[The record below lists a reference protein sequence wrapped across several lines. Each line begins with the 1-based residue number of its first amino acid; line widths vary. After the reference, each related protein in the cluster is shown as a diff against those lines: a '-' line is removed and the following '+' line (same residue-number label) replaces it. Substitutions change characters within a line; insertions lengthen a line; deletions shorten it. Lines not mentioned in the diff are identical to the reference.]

1 MTRFLTT
8 TRVDSS
14 NVLQCLVGN
23 FHKGQDSVILWGYS
37 DRLELY
43 REEPH
48 GGLLLFHK
56 QHTHDKLLK
65 LGYLLGQPDGLQNE
79 VGVSIMSVG
88 VIYIRLSSRSASST
102 ERGEC
107 QNY

>member
-14 NVLQCLVGN
+14 KVLRCLVAN
-23 FHKGQDSVILWGYS
+23 FHEGNDSVILWGYS

-48 GGLLLFHK
+48 RGLLLFHK
-56 QHTHDKLLK
+56 QHTHDKLLE
-65 LGYLLGQPDGLQNE
+65 LAYIQGQPDGLQNE
-79 VGVSIMSVG
+79 AGISVLLNGQPMS
-88 VIYIRLSSRSASST
+88 YSRAGLPSVQSDRWS
-102 ERGEC
+102 
-107 QNY
+107 